1 MNRSWKISTNQ
12 KSSLSG
18 AIESGTNPRSAS
30 TESKSRTNR
39 VDAARFPDK
48 FILSV
53 LPMPRFTMPS
63 VERSNSNWETRRA
76 SVLVCGK
83 NSSSFFLSSL
93 FSFSFFF
100 FFSVTRRRVRRDR
113 KKGKRRQRW
122 EETEVSGRIWNAEV
136 TGEKTSVTFI
146 YFLERKGKPDVA
158 GSRFY

>member
-63 VERSNSNWETRRA
+63 VERSNWETRRA

-93 FSFSFFF
+93 FSFFPSLFFF
-100 FFSVTRRRVRRDR
+100 FQWPGAVSDAIE
-113 KKGKRRQRW
+113 KKGREGSGGKKRRFPGAYEMQKWRGKKHP
-122 EETEVSGRIWNAEV
+122 SLL
-136 TGEKTSVTFI
+136 FI
-146 YFLERKGKPDVA
+146 F
-158 GSRFY
+158 

>member
-63 VERSNSNWETRRA
+63 VERSNWETRRA

-93 FSFSFFF
+93 FSFFPSLFF
-100 FFSVTRRRVRRDR
+100 FFSDPAPCQTRS
-113 KKGKRRQRW
+113 KKREEKAAVGRNGGFRAHMKCRSDGGKNIRHFYLFSR
-122 EETEVSGRIWNAEV
+122 EER
-136 TGEKTSVTFI
+136 
-146 YFLERKGKPDVA
+146 
-158 GSRFY
+158 